1 MNKSLN
7 GKKIAVLGIGVSN
20 MSALRYLMRHDLKA
34 LTVFDSRQK
43 PPRMS
48 EIPSGIDV
56 RLGEFSSKVLS
67 GYDMLVLGP
76 GISVYTPEVEEAAR
90 HGAEIVGDVELFAR
104 EARAPVIGIT
114 GSNGKSTVTTLTALM
129 ARKDGIN
136 AVMGANIGVPVF
148 DALRDDAELYV
159 LELSSFELE
168 TTSSLKLKA
177 GTILNVSEDHLD
189 RYHGSIE
196 EYAAAKQRIYLN
208 CEKAVVNRADPR
220 TLPKNGLTPFA
231 SFGSDS
237 QSYGIIKDPD
247 GRVWLGVDGKAL
259 YDTSRMHIYGA
270 HNHQNALACMA
281 LCDAAGISRKAQ
293 FAALDDFSGLPHRC
307 QLVAVIDGVSY
318 YNDSKATNVAS
329 AQAAIEGL
337 AGAHP
342 QGILLLAGG
351 LGKGQDFSPLC
362 RYIGK
367 EVTDVYCFGRD
378 AAKILALDSKRCHSV
393 MNMRQAL
400 NEARAKAKRGQ
411 AVLLSPACASF
422 DQFRGFEERGEVF
435 VSMVRRLEESGGQ
448 NG

>member
-1 MNKSLN
+1 MNKLLN

-20 MSALRYLMRHDLKA
+20 MSALRYLIKHDLKA

-43 PPRMS
+43 PPRIS
-48 EIPSGIDV
+48 EIPSGVDV
-56 RLGEFSSKVLS
+56 RLGEFSSKALS

-76 GISVYTPEVEEAAR
+76 GISSSTPEVEEAAR
-90 HGAEIVGDVELFAR
+90 HGAEVVGDVELFAR
-104 EARAPVIGIT
+104 EVRVPVIGIT

-129 ARKDGIN
+129 ARKDGVN
-136 AVMGANIGVPVF
+136 AAMGANIGIPVF
-148 DALRDDAELYV
+148 DALKSGVDLYV

-196 EYAAAKQRIYLN
+196 EYAQAKQRIYRN
-208 CEKAVVNRADPR
+208 CEKAVVNRDDPR
-220 TLPKNGLTPFA
+220 TLPKDSHEVFA
-231 SFGSDS
+231 SFGSDMRD
-237 QSYGIIKDPD
+237 YGIMVENG
-247 GRVWLGVDGKAL
+247 GRTWLCVKGKPV
-259 YDTSRMHIYGA
+259 YDTARMHIYGA

-293 FAALDDFSGLPHRC
+293 LEALDDFTGLPHRC
-307 QLVAVIDGVSY
+307 QLVSVIDGVSY

-342 QGILLLAGG
+342 DGILLLAGG
-351 LGKGQDFSPLC
+351 LGKGQDFSPLR

-378 AAKILALDSKRCHSV
+378 ASQILALDQERFHSV

-400 NEARAKAKRGQ
+400 NDARAKARPGQ

-422 DQFRGFEERGEVF
+422 DQFKGFEERGEIF
-435 VSMVRRLEESGGQ
+435 VGMVRRLEGAGR
-448 NG
+448 